1 MSPLCLYKNR
11 QTKLEMKRIFKLP
24 ILPLV
29 KGYPSNR
36 VFGMVHIAI
45 PGMWHKSFQEQ
56 LKNLITPWEGALQVL
71 RSCAVGKWRKRSF
84 LFYKQSWD
92 SAYSGQSILPNTTA
106 GIGPV
111 YIWLCLGVLANAEGT
126 RKTSGKSKSWVLSF
140 HTLEKLCCQ
149 NRSYVNY
156 TQQVR
161 EAIESH

>member
-11 QTKLEMKRIFKLP
+11 QTKLEMERIFKLP

-45 PGMWHKSFQEQ
+45 PGMWHKSFQRQ
-56 LKNLITPWEGALQVL
+56 LKNLITPWEVALQVL
-71 RSCAVGKWRKRSF
+71 RSCAVGKWQKRPF

-106 GIGPV
+106 GIGPGYLTV
-111 YIWLCLGVLANAEGT
+111 PLPQLLAEGT
-126 RKTSGKSKSWVLSF
+126 RKISKSWGLSF
-140 HTLEKLCCQ
+140 HTLGKLCCQ

-156 TQQVR
+156 TRQVR
-161 EAIESH
+161 EAKESH